1 MFKRVKTSTLMSRR
15 RNESVVVKS
24 NGEFYAFC
32 KKLDKLLVNADMDVT
47 ITLEDIGIAE
57 ISILPMTSSD
67 DPLNFD
73 LSIQDGGASLQLINC
88 DNGEDTWFSGIRD
101 DGTEKEVANEILAFV
116 REVFVE
122 SRRLKDRRSR
132 RRRNESIRCDMDD
145 SFYKLCSAVDREI
158 QYGLL
163 LDSRTTVNHIGLAEI
178 CIYGDV
184 YNRDDV
190 CLKLDLDHDMKL
202 TVFNDDVSWEHE
214 FYDVHVKD
222 IVGII
227 KKTVED
233 AWGFKL
239 KV

>member
-1 MFKRVKTSTLMSRR
+1 MFRRVKTSTLMSRR

-47 ITLEDIGIAE
+47 ITIEDIGIAE
-57 ISILPMTSSD
+57 ISILPMTSND

-88 DNGEDTWFSGIRD
+88 DNGEDTWFDGNCD
-101 DGTEKEVANEILAFV
+101 DGTEKKVANEILAFV

-132 RRRNESIRCDMDD
+132 RRNESIRCDMDD
-145 SFYKLCSAVDREI
+145 YFYKLCRAVDREI
-158 QYGLL
+158 QYGLR
-163 LDSRTTVNHIGLAEI
+163 LDSRTTVNHMGLAEI

-190 CLKLDLDHDMKL
+190 CLKLEIDHDMNL
-202 TVFNDDVSWEHE
+202 TVSNDDVSWEHA
-214 FYDVHVKD
+214 FHDVQVKD